1 MRGWVLAI
9 GAGLALLPADA
20 LAQSTFEPVSDAD
33 PLLSDRLDLSRAE
46 GLRAEARAAFAAAD
60 SVGPGYQVWSAAN
73 LWGTEWRPSPTGETN
88 LHVRTPASAVSEDP
102 DAEPTPESLAAEER
116 EARRFAELEAE
127 RERLRQDACHLL
139 EAAARAVRDAWTTG
153 RPGIAGPLS
162 WLVRDADYR
171 CQAQRLAILAE
182 IASANEVDY
191 GVESEAFRAAL
202 LDYAQ
207 ALGSAFPRDEAALAE
222 VSARVAALDAARL
235 ARLRE
240 NLGPDDPALAEALLT
255 LLPSSTDAEARLE
268 GFREAVAI
276 RTRVFG
282 PHDYR
287 THDAL
292 LEVARVLGDAGRYEE
307 ADAVRELAD
316 PELQTGRSPL
326 DATIGQ
332 ATAGNLFALFY
343 GVGEFA
349 MAQTVAEERLAK
361 ALEDYGRRS
370 PEAGVAAH
378 ELGSVLMVRG
388 AYAEA
393 EPFLKAAADIIVAE
407 VRPIAPPT
415 LLSDPGDPDGW
426 LKAAVAN
433 YRYAG
438 ILGNLGSVLAV
449 QGKNVEAEVNYRQA
463 LSLAEAADAVTN
475 QSQRLA
481 VMVGLGEV
489 LVDQGRLAEGRAIL
503 EDVLSVANSAPD
515 EGGGSGFAVRAALA
529 AVYEREGRPAV
540 AEPLLR
546 DALSYLDFQN
556 APYEVRPETGA
567 DLAAAGPPLM
577 SALGRLLAMSGRRV
591 AAAALFPRANR
602 AHFRRWCPEGDVRF
616 AADGR
621 YGWTYDDPAC
631 QAHPGFIQAV
641 ADQSRF
647 LQDQRPRAATRAW
660 RHAGDMAL
668 GRTRLRYSRAPDARL
683 DFDAGRAIHQAF
695 VSSSWAA
702 SAP

>member
-1 MRGWVLAI
+1 MFSCLRIPGTVIAASLAGSLAWTEA
-9 GAGLALLPADA
+9 GAAPADPD
-20 LAQSTFEPVSDAD
+20 LA
-33 PLLSDRLDLSRAE
+33 RAE
-46 GLRAEARAAFAAAD
+46 RLRAEARAAFAAAD
-60 SVGPGYQVWSAAN
+60 LVGPGYQAWSAAN

-102 DAEPTPESLAAEER
+102 YAEPTPESLAAEER
-116 EARRFAELEAE
+116 EARRVEEFQAEV
-127 RERLRQDACHLL
+127 ERLTEDGCRRQ
-139 EAAARAVRDAWTTG
+139 EAAARAVRDAWTAG
-153 RPGIAGPLS
+153 RPGVAGPLS

-171 CQAQRLAILAE
+171 CEAQRLAILAE

-191 GVESEAFRAAL
+191 GEESDAFRAAL
-202 LDYAQ
+202 GDYAQ
-207 ALGSAFPRDEAALAE
+207 TLGSVFPRDEAALAE
-222 VSARVAALDAARL
+222 VRARLAALDAARL
-235 ARLRE
+235 ARLRQE
-240 NLGPDDPALAEALLT
+240 LGPDDPALAEALLT
-255 LLPSSTDAEARLE
+255 LLPSSSDAEVRLE

-276 RTRVFG
+276 RTRAFG

-292 LEVARVLGDAGRYEE
+292 SEVARVLSDAGRYDE
-307 ADAVRELAD
+307 ADAVRALAD
-316 PELQTGRSPL
+316 PELQTGRSPG
-326 DATIGQ
+326 DATIDQ
-332 ATAGNLFALFY
+332 ATTGNLFALFY

-349 MAQTVAEERLAK
+349 MAQTMAEERLAK

-370 PEAGVAAH
+370 LEAGVAAH

-407 VRPIAPPT
+407 VRPIALPT
-415 LLSDPGDPDGW
+415 LLSDPGDPYDW
-426 LKAAVAN
+426 FEAAVAS

-449 QGKNVEAEVNYRQA
+449 QGKNVEAEANYRQA

-475 QSQRLA
+475 QSQRLS

-515 EGGGSGFAVRAALA
+515 EAGGSGFPVRAALA
-529 AVYEREGRPAV
+529 AAYEREGRPSL

-567 DLAAAGPPLM
+567 DLAAGGPPLM
-577 SALGRLLAMSGRRV
+577 SALGRLLAMSGRRE

-602 AHFRRWCPEGDVRF
+602 AHFRRWCPEGDARF

-621 YGWTYDDPAC
+621 YDWTYDDPGC
-631 QAHPGFIQAV
+631 QAHPGFIEAV
-641 ADQSRF
+641 ADQARF
-647 LQDQRPRAATRAW
+647 HQDERPRAATRAW
-660 RHAGDMAL
+660 RHVGDMAL
-668 GRTRLRYSRAPDARL
+668 GRTRLRYSRAADARM
-683 DFDAGRAIHQAF
+683 DFDAGRDIHRSF
-695 VSSSWAA
+695 VT
-702 SAP
+702 SAWSARPDQP